1 MQTNAE
7 SVRRQ
12 AATRM
17 QRDCNA
23 KAMSQQTVCGVC
35 GALTEGEGIEAPNKH
50 RHHMNRKRVNFMVK
64 LHSSKNWF
72 KKNNRHNRLLNRGT
86 QGFHYNRVFFF
97 KPVKHDCGIIVFDD
111 NWDDCVLGPYF
122 RNKFKRSSSS
132 KTESLS

>member
-23 KAMSQQTVCGVC
+23 KAMSQQTVVC
-35 GALTEGEGIEAPNKH
+35 VVHSQRVRGIEAPNKH
-50 RHHMNRKRVNFMVK
+50 RHDMNRKRVNFMVK
-64 LHSSKNWF
+64 MHSSKNWF

-86 QGFHYNRVFFF
+86 QGFHYNRVFF
-97 KPVKHDCGIIVFDD
+97 
-111 NWDDCVLGPYF
+111 L
-122 RNKFKRSSSS
+122 
-132 KTESLS
+132 SL